1 MVSGKPSNKKTF
13 KYSKNFNFFL
23 VLLCLI
29 LVFLGKLDLIA
40 VRNFKAFVSDFIAP
54 ITYMFNKPVKEI
66 VGVLEEVKST
76 GSLRDE
82 NIRLKSE
89 IRRLRVSNSKIASN
103 ELELLELRKLLN
115 SIPQNKIE

>member
-40 VRNFKAFVSDFIAP
+40 IRNFKAFVSDFTAP
-54 ITYMFNKPVKEI
+54 ISYMFNKPVKEI
-66 VGVLEEVKST
+66 AGVLEEVKST

-115 SIPQNKIE
+115 VHTTK

>member
-40 VRNFKAFVSDFIAP
+40 IRNFKAFVSDFVARD
-54 ITYMFNKPVKEI
+54 KA
-66 VGVLEEVKST
+66 LESGDVVAANAAIHVPF
-76 GSLRDE
+76 L
-82 NIRLKSE
+82 
-89 IRRLRVSNSKIASN
+89 
-103 ELELLELRKLLN
+103 KLLR
-115 SIPQNKIE
+115 SVR